1 MYLYILEEIFKHEY
15 EFKKELKIEKRKVL
29 SFMIFLQLV
38 ICLLIKKP
46 LFIIEN
52 LGLIHN
58 IDSASML
65 IFSFQEPDQM
75 TQFLIFL

>member
-1 MYLYILEEIFKHEY
+1 MNLKRIKD
-15 EFKKELKIEKRKVL
+15 KDKEGLIIYDVP
-29 SFMIFLQLV
+29 SMNHMS
-38 ICLLIKKP
+38 LIKKP
-46 LFIIEN
+46 LLIIEN

-75 TQFLIFL
+75 TQFLMFF

>member
-1 MYLYILEEIFKHEY
+1 MNMNLKRIKDRDKEGLILYEVPSMSHWF
-15 EFKKELKIEKRKVL
+15 V
-29 SFMIFLQLV
+29 
-38 ICLLIKKP
+38 IKKP
-46 LFIIEN
+46 LLTIEN

-75 TQFLIFL
+75 TQCLMFF

>member
-1 MYLYILEEIFKHEY
+1 MKLSILQEILSMNMNLKRIKDRDKEGLILYDVSSMSHM
-15 EFKKELKIEKRKVL
+15 
-29 SFMIFLQLV
+29 S
-38 ICLLIKKP
+38 LIKKP
-46 LFIIEN
+46 LLTIEN

-75 TQFLIFL
+75 TQFLMFF